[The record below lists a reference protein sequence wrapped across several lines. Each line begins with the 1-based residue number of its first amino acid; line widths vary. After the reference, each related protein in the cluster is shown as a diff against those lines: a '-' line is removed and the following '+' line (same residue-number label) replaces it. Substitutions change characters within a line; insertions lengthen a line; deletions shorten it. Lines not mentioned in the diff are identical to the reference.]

1 MNKPQLGFNAF
12 EDEWEEKKL
21 GEIVTEFNNQVDI
34 PEEGYTRLGIRSHAK
49 GTFHEYVPKGH
60 ALTAAQMSEVKA
72 NNLIMS
78 ITFAWEHA
86 VAITDKGD
94 EGKLVSQRFPQ
105 FSFNKGH
112 VPLFYKYIIADESFR
127 HHLWLSSPGGAGRNR
142 VLNIKEALEYKT
154 SVPNAECEQ
163 QKIGTFLSQIDSL
176 IQAKKQKLESLK
188 SVKKSLLQKCFP
200 KDGEKVPQM
209 RFEGFS
215 GNWEEIQF
223 SDCFDL
229 LTNNTLSRDELNFS
243 GGTVKSVHY
252 GDVLIKFPEITDVC
266 IEKIAY
272 ITDEDVAK
280 KYSKCLLRNG
290 DIIIADTAEDETVG
304 KCSEIQNCSEKV
316 VSGLH
321 TIPVRPKIEFAKKY
335 LGFFMNSESFH
346 NQLLPLI
353 QGTKVSSISKS
364 AIEDVI
370 VRYPVDLKE
379 QEKIG
384 QVFSKYN
391 ELIKLQ
397 EMEVEN
403 LKTIKKSLLQ
413 KMFA

>member
-1 MNKPQLGFNAF
+1 MNLKDIKGDFKELYGGRIISNVIPV
-12 EDEWEEKKL
+12 DEIEQKAI
-21 GEIVTEFNNQVDI
+21 GEYF
-34 PEEGYTRLGIRSHAK
+34 
-49 GTFHEYVPKGH
+49 
-60 ALTAAQMSEVKA
+60 A
-72 NNLIMS
+72 NLDNLI
-78 ITFAWEHA
+78 
-86 VAITDKGD
+86 
-94 EGKLVSQRFPQ
+94 
-105 FSFNKGH
+105 
-112 VPLFYKYIIADESFR
+112 Y
-127 HHLWLSSPGGAGRNR
+127 
-142 VLNIKEALEYKT
+142 
-154 SVPNAECEQ
+154 NAEDRH
-163 QKIGTFLSQIDSL
+163 T
-176 IQAKKQKLESLK
+176 KLLAL
-188 SVKKSLLQKCFP
+188 KKSLLQKCFP
-200 KDGEKVPQM
+200 KADEKVPEM
-209 RFEGFS
+209 RFAGFN
-215 GNWEEIQF
+215 GYWEENKF

-243 GGTVKSVHY
+243 EGTVKSVHY
-252 GDVLIKFPEITDVC
+252 GDVLIKFPEITDVYF
-266 IEKIAY
+266 EKIAY
-272 ITDEDVAK
+272 ITNEDVAK

-304 KCSEIQNCSEKV
+304 KCSEIQNCNEKV

-364 AIEDVI
+364 AIENVI

-384 QVFSKYN
+384 QIFSKYN
-391 ELIKLQ
+391 ELIKLH

-413 KMFA
+413 KMFV